1 MAQLSD
7 VQGRGTRLRERC
19 NSEGRINI
27 DDKVSTLQ
35 GRWSDVKG
43 KISDKVQ
50 VVEREID
57 EWSRFTGELDKRITE
72 LRNADI
78 SLSVAIISTSELKAL
93 EEQLARVK
101 VCSSQLYKNSTS
113 IYLP

>member
-1 MAQLSD
+1 M
-7 VQGRGTRLRERC
+7 
-19 NSEGRINI
+19 
-27 DDKVSTLQ
+27 
-35 GRWSDVKG
+35 KG

-101 VCSSQLYKNSTS
+101 VCSSQLYKNWAC